1 MVIDES
7 SETQE
12 YSEAETVV
20 AESREDS
27 ETESQEAE
35 TDEAENRRLTGT
47 KAKIDEEK
55 PVEVFKYF

>member
-1 MVIDES
+1 M
-7 SETQE
+7 
-12 YSEAETVV
+12 

-55 PVEVFKYF
+55 PIEVSTFDFIKSI